1 MLQQHPQTIIF
12 AHRGAS
18 AYAPENTL
26 AAFHLAVQQN
36 ADAIELDTKLSRDG
50 HVVVIHD
57 RTVDRTTS
65 GTGQV
70 NDMTL
75 SELQELDAGSHF
87 NATFKDEHIPT
98 LDEVFSL
105 LGEYILINIELTNY
119 DSIYDDLPYKVAQVV
134 ELHKFKHNLLFSS
147 FNPIALRRIHR
158 RLPEVPLGLL
168 ALQGRKGWWARN
180 PLGKILVPYQ
190 ALHIELGDT
199 SSSLIKW
206 VQNSGKRIH
215 VYTVNN
221 AEDIAQLYK
230 LHVDGIFTDDVP
242 LARNVIT
249 NFQ

>member
-105 LGEYILINIELTNY
+105 LE
-119 DSIYDDLPYKVAQVV
+119 
-134 ELHKFKHNLLFSS
+134 
-147 FNPIALRRIHR
+147 
-158 RLPEVPLGLL
+158 
-168 ALQGRKGWWARN
+168 
-180 PLGKILVPYQ
+180 
-190 ALHIELGDT
+190 
-199 SSSLIKW
+199 
-206 VQNSGKRIH
+206 
-215 VYTVNN
+215 
-221 AEDIAQLYK
+221 
-230 LHVDGIFTDDVP
+230 
-242 LARNVIT
+242 
-249 NFQ
+249 